1 MPRPTPIR
9 AAVFAVLVLTLAAGV
24 AAAQEATTLDQARA
38 AYAARADEAQA
49 RAAVELCAAAAKAD
63 PTSYEARWL
72 GAAAA
77 YYYGTYP
84 REEAPDKEKMA
95 IFQRGIDLA
104 KEAIALQPKGVE
116 AHFWLGVLYGVY
128 GEAKGIMK
136 SLSLVPEIKQ
146 EMQLTLEADQP
157 FEGWGADRVLGRM
170 YFKLPF
176 FKGGD
181 NKKSIEH
188 LERSLAGA
196 PTNALTRVYLAATYK
211 SEGMKDKAREQCRH
225 VLAMEPDPRWA
236 PEHPWIKR
244 QAEALLRKL

>member
-1 MPRPTPIR
+1 MSRPAMIR
-9 AAVFAVLVLTLAAGV
+9 AIVLVLIAVTSGAAG
-24 AAAQEATTLDQARA
+24 AGAQEATAFERA
-38 AYAARADEAQA
+38 LSAYEARADAAQA
-49 RAAVELCAAAAKAD
+49 KAAVALFAEAAKAD
-63 PTSYEARWL
+63 PASYEARWR

-84 REEAPDKEKMA
+84 REDAPDKEKMA
-95 IFQRGIDLA
+95 IFQGGIDLA
-104 KEAIALQPKGVE
+104 KEAVALQPKGVE

-128 GEAKGIMK
+128 GEAKGMMK

-146 EMQLTLEADQP
+146 EMQLTIEADP
-157 FEGWGADRVLGRM
+157 AFEGWGADRVLGRM
-170 YFKLPF
+170 FFKLPF

-196 PTNALTRVYLAATYK
+196 PTNALTRVYLAASYK

-225 VLAMEPDPRWA
+225 VLEMQPDPLWA
-236 PEHPWIKR
+236 AEHPWIKR
-244 QAEALLRKL
+244 QAEALLKKL